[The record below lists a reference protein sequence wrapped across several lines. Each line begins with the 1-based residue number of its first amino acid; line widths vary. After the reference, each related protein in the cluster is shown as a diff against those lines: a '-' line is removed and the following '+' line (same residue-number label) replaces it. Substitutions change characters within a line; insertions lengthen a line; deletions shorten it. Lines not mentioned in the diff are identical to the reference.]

1 MKRPFIASLAAVAL
15 GLAGG
20 MATAQSMPA
29 DEAELAELLAGW
41 QPAGPPQRC
50 LNFRRAGSIR
60 IINRTAIVYRIAN
73 QLYVNRPSSGA
84 ERLDRRD
91 ALVNRRG
98 LPVLCEGE
106 MIELTDPFSEVVR
119 LARAG
124 PFVPYR
130 RAGD

>member
-1 MKRPFIASLAAVAL
+1 MKRPILALLAGAVF
-15 GLAGG
+15 GLAGAT
-20 MATAQSMPA
+20 ATAQSTTA
-29 DEAELAELLAGW
+29 DEAELAGLLAGW
-41 QPAGPPQRC
+41 QAAGPPQPC

-60 IINRTAIVYRIAN
+60 IVNRTAIVYRIGRM
-73 QLYVNRPSSGA
+73 LYVNRPTSGA

-130 RAGD
+130 RAE

>member
-1 MKRPFIASLAAVAL
+1 MRGLFVTSLAAVVL

-20 MATAQSMPA
+20 MVAAQSTPA
-29 DEAELAELLAGW
+29 DEAELAGLLEGW
-41 QPAGPPQRC
+41 VEAGPSQRC

-60 IINRTAIVYRIAN
+60 IVNRTAIVYRIGN
-73 QLYVNRPSSGA
+73 TLYVNRPTAGA

-91 ALVNRRG
+91 AIVNRRG
-98 LPVLCEGE
+98 LPTLCEGE

-130 RAGD
+130 RSE